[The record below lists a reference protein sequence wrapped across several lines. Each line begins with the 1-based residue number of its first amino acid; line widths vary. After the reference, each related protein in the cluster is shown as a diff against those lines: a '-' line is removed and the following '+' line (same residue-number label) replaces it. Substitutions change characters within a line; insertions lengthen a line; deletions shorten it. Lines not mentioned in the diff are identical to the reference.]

1 MTGHLPL
8 QSIAPGGQART
19 WYVLIVFVIF
29 QRRALQRRLDELRA
43 VLDSETVDGLAARLN
58 RAGRDRLAAMWE
70 VVVLHGLSRCGAL
83 RSEVALASG
92 RRPDIHFE
100 QGEYSFTGDVTTVSD
115 EGLDRDNPFQEL
127 SDLIESVKS
136 KLDLPIGGLDLQVRS
151 KVEHTKRGRRSTLR
165 IPPRKSL
172 AEFVRTEIAPRIRE
186 QAKAGTYPIRIE
198 IDNSQASFDITIDP
212 TNSPYSSGGYPPYSK
227 PSIKDRNPLYSA
239 LRSKAEQLRGA
250 EGLTGIIVGD
260 GGCDSISGSRANWE
274 AVSTGQIVS
283 ELFRQYTSIDFVLV
297 LSVDETRGGWALRD
311 ATYAIGAYLF
321 VRDGSD
327 ARPALESTF
336 NAMLQHFPN
345 PTMTPVNGAH
355 RAREDGYGLGFH
367 GGYSMSVST
376 VIRLGLREFTEIF
389 AGIRTLRDQEAKY
402 REAKL
407 LDAEATSH
415 IESTVLYNLRQG
427 RLPESIEIIK
437 GGEDENDDWV
447 EIRFG
452 KIDPAISPL
461 R

>member
-1 MTGHLPL
+1 
-8 QSIAPGGQART
+8 
-19 WYVLIVFVIF
+19 
-29 QRRALQRRLDELRA
+29 
-43 VLDSETVDGLAARLN
+43 
-58 RAGRDRLAAMWE
+58 
-70 VVVLHGLSRCGAL
+70 
-83 RSEVALASG
+83 
-92 RRPDIHFE
+92 
-100 QGEYSFTGDVTTVSD
+100 
-115 EGLDRDNPFQEL
+115 
-127 SDLIESVKS
+127 
-136 KLDLPIGGLDLQVRS
+136 
-151 KVEHTKRGRRSTLR
+151 
-165 IPPRKSL
+165 
-172 AEFVRTEIAPRIRE
+172 
-186 QAKAGTYPIRIE
+186 
-198 IDNSQASFDITIDP
+198 
-212 TNSPYSSGGYPPYSK
+212 
-227 PSIKDRNPLYSA
+227 
-239 LRSKAEQLRGA
+239 
-250 EGLTGIIVGD
+250 
-260 GGCDSISGSRANWE
+260 
-274 AVSTGQIVS
+274 
-283 ELFRQYTSIDFVLV
+283 
-297 LSVDETRGGWALRD
+297 
-311 ATYAIGAYLF
+311 
-321 VRDGSD
+321 
-327 ARPALESTF
+327 
-336 NAMLQHFPN
+336 MLQHFPN